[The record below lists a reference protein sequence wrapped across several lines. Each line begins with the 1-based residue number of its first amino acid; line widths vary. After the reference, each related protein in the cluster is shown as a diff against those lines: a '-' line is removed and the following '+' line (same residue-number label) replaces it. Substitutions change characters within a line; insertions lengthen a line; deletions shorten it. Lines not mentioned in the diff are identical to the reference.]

1 MFLIILLFYKLYIAI
16 INHKQVLCLARKNDS
31 LMILQ
36 YSYILIIIFIIK
48 GRWCKKENWWWTWT
62 AHNGISKSS
71 FTNSHFFFLSF
82 ASQWFVFSPA
92 PPPLPPSPDSGY
104 AAQCTAPRSQSQF
117 RPRSLDSRPFKKN
130 KKITCTSSPCLPPL
144 PNAVL
149 CSAKWSQ
156 ILVGWQHCLAA
167 VQYC

>member
-1 MFLIILLFYKLYIAI
+1 MRVLYLGLWLGTDFFFLNVFPFFMFLIVLLFYKLYIAI

-82 ASQWFVFSPA
+82 ASQWFVS
-92 PPPLPPSPDSGY
+92 PPPHPSDSGY

-117 RPRSLDSRPFKKN
+117 RPRSLDSRPFKKKLKN
-130 KKITCTSSPCLPPL
+130 NLHVVTL
-144 PNAVL
+144 
-149 CSAKWSQ
+149 SAT
-156 ILVGWQHCLAA
+156 AA
-167 VQYC
+167 QRRSM